1 MPKTIRIA
9 IDGPASSGKGTVAR
23 SVAQELGCAY
33 VDSGAMFR
41 AVALW
46 AEETNV
52 PFDDGSALADMIE
65 ALSFDFSWS
74 DGSFRIHV
82 NGRDVSDDIRT
93 ERVGS
98 KASDVAVL
106 PAVREALLGRQRE
119 LGRDA
124 ALVMDGRDIGTVV
137 LPSAE
142 VKVFLDA
149 SVEVRA
155 ERRFQE
161 LRSRGLPATLKGVLK
176 EVSARDTQDSTRASA
191 PLRRASDAVYIDTS
205 GMTAEEAVRII
216 VELAKSK
223 A

>member
-52 PFDDGSALADMIE
+52 PSDDGSALADMIE

>member
-1 MPKTIRIA
+1 VPKAIRIA

-52 PFDDGSALADMIE
+52 PCDDGAALAEMIE
-65 ALSFDFSWS
+65 ALCFDFSWG

-93 ERVGS
+93 ERVGT

-119 LGRDA
+119 LGRGI